1 MSKKL
6 WGGRFAKDTDNRVK
20 EWCESI
26 TADECMVVED
36 TWGSMGHVAQL
47 GLQGI
52 ITEDHAKKILAGLLT
67 LHQDY
72 KAGKWRLADESA
84 FKNHDDVHMQI
95 EARLIDAIGMD
106 AAGRMHTCRSRNDQV
121 SVSWKM
127 HTRRLILELR
137 EKMLTVVASFLE
149 RAKDYVD
156 DPMVSYTHVQHAQPI
171 SIAYWLS
178 HYAAVFLRDLDRLK
192 RSYDITDECTL
203 GSGAIS
209 GTSFPIDRELSARLL
224 GFQKVHLHCMDATTS
239 RDFMLEVLSNVAILQ
254 TTYSKLAE
262 EFIMWSSFEF
272 ATLTL
277 DDGFAMGSSM
287 MPQKKNPGSVELL
300 RGRTGR
306 IDGLMVAG
314 FVLMK
319 SLPSGYNRDLHEE
332 KEILEQSL
340 TLINRASEIVPALV
354 QSTTINK
361 ERMAELTWGNFSTA
375 TELANYLVKSHNVP
389 FRETHHIVG
398 SLVGDLTR
406 AKDNFKNYPAVKA
419 HLKHHNID
427 ITDAD
432 LDAVLNGANVFRTYN
447 CLGGTGPEA
456 QRHMLKVFG
465 EQLEQH
471 RKTFEADK
479 ARLEAAYNT
488 CIEVATTGNLQL
500 AKQFVP
506 K

>member
-1 MSKKL
+1 
-6 WGGRFAKDTDNRVK
+6 
-20 EWCESI
+20 
-26 TADECMVVED
+26 
-36 TWGSMGHVAQL
+36 MGHVAQL

-52 ITEDHAKKILAGLLT
+52 VTEEHAKKILAGLLT
-67 LHQDY
+67 LHEDY
-72 KAGKWRLADESA
+72 KAGKWHLADEGE
-84 FKNHDDVHMQI
+84 FKMHDDVHMQV
-95 EARLIDAIGMD
+95 EARLIAAIGMD

-137 EKMLTVVASFLE
+137 EKVISVVEAFLE

-156 DPMVSYTHVQHAQPI
+156 DPMVSYTHYQHAQPI

-192 RSYDITDECTL
+192 RAYDITDESTL
-203 GSGAIS
+203 GAGAIS
-209 GTSFPIDRELSARLL
+209 GTSFPIDRELTAKLL

-239 RDFMLEVLSNVAILQ
+239 RDFMLEVLANVSILQ

-262 EFIMWSSFEF
+262 EFILWSSFEYG
-272 ATLTL
+272 TLTL

-306 IDGLMVAG
+306 IDGSMMAG
-314 FVLMK
+314 FILLK
-319 SLPSGYNRDLHEE
+319 GLPSGYNRDFHEE
-332 KEILEQSL
+332 KEILQEQL
-340 TLINRASEIVPALV
+340 TLINRASTIVPALI

-406 AKDNFKNYPAVKA
+406 KKDNFKNYPAVKA
-419 HLKHHNID
+419 HLEHHGIKA
-427 ITDAD
+427 TDEE
-432 LDAVLNGANVFRTYN
+432 LDAVLNGAKVFRTYN
-447 CLGGTGPEA
+447 CLGGTGPDA
-456 QRHMLKVFG
+456 QRHMLTVFN
-465 EQLEQH
+465 EQLANH
-471 RKTFEADK
+471 RKVYEADK
-479 ARLEAAYNT
+479 ARLDAAYT
-488 CIEVATTGNLQL
+488 RCLEIARTGNLQL
-500 AKQFVP
+500 ARQP
-506 K
+506 L